1 MLKPPS
7 LMPSETDTDDIKHSK
22 RLALFSHMCQR
33 RQRLCTT
40 SKKKDYTWAIEA
52 SMGVEISSDQRTLF
66 SPSATDVNV
75 GNLMR
80 EVAIDSGVKKM
91 ATRKLNNLGEINPK
105 CNMLNHPDR
114 LVKMK
119 NMLQLGA
126 SIESLT
132 TITNKERTNKK
143 QVLVGKLLEHVAH
156 ARLKLA
162 RFPTVTVASASKLKM
177 TEVKAILMKDLH
189 VPFEELRKKKTE
201 LVDQLVQVCEN
212 VFFILK

>member
-1 MLKPPS
+1 
-7 LMPSETDTDDIKHSK
+7 
-22 RLALFSHMCQR
+22 
-33 RQRLCTT
+33 
-40 SKKKDYTWAIEA
+40 
-52 SMGVEISSDQRTLF
+52 MGVEISSDQRTLF

-177 TEVKAILMKDLH
+177 IEVKAILMKDLH

-212 VFFILK
+212 TIYPEMTSVIVTHPRPPHYSSS

>member
-7 LMPSETDTDDIKHSK
+7 LMPSETDADDIKHSK

-52 SMGVEISSDQRTLF
+52 SMGVEVSSDQRTLF
-66 SPSATDVNV
+66 SPSTTDVNV

-80 EVAIDSGVKKM
+80 EVAIDSGVKKK

-162 RFPTVTVASASKLKM
+162 RFPTVTVDCGISKQLENDRSESHTNEGSARS
-177 TEVKAILMKDLH
+177 
-189 VPFEELRKKKTE
+189 LRGITKEKNRTCRSFSAG
-201 LVDQLVQVCEN
+201 L
-212 VFFILK
+212 

>member
-1 MLKPPS
+1 
-7 LMPSETDTDDIKHSK
+7 
-22 RLALFSHMCQR
+22 
-33 RQRLCTT
+33 
-40 SKKKDYTWAIEA
+40 
-52 SMGVEISSDQRTLF
+52 
-66 SPSATDVNV
+66 
-75 GNLMR
+75 
-80 EVAIDSGVKKM
+80 M

-143 QVLVGKLLEHVAH
+143 QKQVLVGKLLEHVAH

-177 TEVKAILMKDLH
+177 TEVKAILMKDLR

-201 LVDQLVQVCEN
+201 LVDQIVQVCEN
-212 VFFILK
+212 TIVILK